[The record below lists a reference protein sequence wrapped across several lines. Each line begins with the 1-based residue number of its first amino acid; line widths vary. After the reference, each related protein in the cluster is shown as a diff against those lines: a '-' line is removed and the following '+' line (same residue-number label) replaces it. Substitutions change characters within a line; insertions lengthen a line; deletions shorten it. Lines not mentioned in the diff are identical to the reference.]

1 MAGSGASGSRE
12 IVREIIRAVEEDREL
27 RYLLMGVLGFREL
40 LDRFARLEERQQR
53 LEERQQ
59 KLEEQQ
65 LRLEERQQALEEK
78 FAELG
83 ERFARLEER
92 FAGLEERVTRLE
104 ERFAQL
110 EARFLELEERFAK
123 LEERVARLEER
134 VTRLEE
140 RVTRLEERFADL
152 EERVMRVEEELRNL
166 NRMMAAVLH
175 RFGMLSE
182 SGFRDAMRY
191 VVEEVFGVAE
201 VTRWVEKDE
210 EGIVYGR
217 PSVIEVDVLVK
228 DNVHVLLEIKSRV
241 SKSDVAELHRIGRL
255 YEKKTGIRPRLAIVG
270 GFVDEGA
277 LELARGLGVEV
288 YPVVEA
294 RVVLP

>member
-1 MAGSGASGSRE
+1 MAGSRASESKE

-40 LDRFARLEERQQR
+40 LDRFARLEERQQ
-53 LEERQQ
+53 
-59 KLEEQQ
+59 
-65 LRLEERQQALEEK
+65 RLEERQQALEEK

-152 EERVMRVEEELRNL
+152 EERVMRLEERVLRVEEELRNL
-166 NRMMAAVLH
+166 NRMMMAVLH

-228 DNVHVLLEIKSRV
+228 DNVHMLLEIKSRV

-294 RVVLP
+294 RVALP